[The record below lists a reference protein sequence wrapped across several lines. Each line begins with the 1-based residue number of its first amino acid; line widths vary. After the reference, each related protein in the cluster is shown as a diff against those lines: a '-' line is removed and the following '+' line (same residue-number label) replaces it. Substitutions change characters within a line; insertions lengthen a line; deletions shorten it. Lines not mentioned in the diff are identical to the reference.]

1 LVDLSFRRILST
13 TGISIFPPNTVD
25 QLAIED
31 HFKVTQGGTPA
42 DVLWKLVAQ
51 QTGHQTQH
59 VNHKDSPLH
68 SDISPTATSLKGS
81 NGYMDTS
88 NG

>member
-1 LVDLSFRRILST
+1 MDL
-13 TGISIFPPNTVD
+13 
-25 QLAIED
+25 LAIED
-31 HFKVTQGGTPA
+31 YFKVTQGGILA

-59 VNHKDSPLH
+59 VNHKDSPPH
-68 SDISPTATSLKGS
+68 SDLSPTATSLKGS
-81 NGYMDTS
+81 NGYVDTS